1 MKIGNFF
8 ICKGKGVFHCEG
20 RKVLCCEG
28 SEDFVL

>member
-8 ICKGKGVFHCEG
+8 ICEGKGVFHCES

-28 SEDFVL
+28 NDDFVL